1 MPATPGTSTTV
12 TVDPAIG
19 LTSSDT
25 LDPFFG
31 IEAGRTY
38 VPTPPATVSGGDG
51 TDTVKA
57 TRAK

>member
-19 LTSSDT
+19 LTASDT
-25 LDPFFG
+25 KDPFFG
-31 IEAGRTY
+31 LEAGRTY
-38 VPTPPATVSGGDG
+38 TAPATVFGGEG

-57 TRAK
+57 TRSE

>member
-19 LTSSDT
+19 LTASDT
-25 LDPFFG
+25 KDPFFG

-38 VPTPPATVSGGDG
+38 TAPTVTGAAG
-51 TDTVKA
+51 TDTI
-57 TRAK
+57 TRSNK